1 MGATNLASLL
11 TIKLVMWSKIL
22 TISIASKIDI
32 KYILVLTQH
41 QCGVNDFLLV
51 LDVKSKILLLMS
63 IPGYNSNS
71 YFFFLTILIVIC
83 LVQNLLNAFLI
94 IKIGLVQNLKVSTRG
109 FTWA

>member
-71 YFFFLTILIVIC
+71 NFFF
-83 LVQNLLNAFLI
+83 F
-94 IKIGLVQNLKVSTRG
+94 
-109 FTWA
+109 